1 MLFQT
6 TLRKELAR
14 NFTATVVVLLTIV
27 MTIVLIRTLGQAS
40 RGTINPSEVLLIMGV
55 TVLGQLSTVLSLC
68 LFIAV
73 VATISRMYRD
83 SEMAIWFGSGLS
95 LSQFIRPIARFA
107 WPIWG
112 FIALLAL
119 IAWPW
124 SNQQITELRIRFDQ
138 RNDIE
143 RVAPGQFQESAGG
156 NRVFF
161 IDKDS
166 PDNRLGKNVFIAT
179 RNANVETIT
188 TSRLG
193 QILWQGEDKHLSLQQ
208 GQQWLRNLDTGEMR
222 LTEFERY
229 DWLIDPDR
237 IEITNAS
244 ASRELDSLALL
255 KDPHPSNLAELCWRL
270 GQLLCAINLSF
281 WALAIAAVNPRKGQS
296 HHLMLA
302 LLSFMVYFNLINVG
316 LSTIGNG
323 IWPWSRFM
331 MLVHGGAAALVVIWI
346 WGRSRM
352 WRFRVPLRTSKQ
364 TASVIQ
370 G

>member
-1 MLFQT
+1 MLFQST
-6 TLRKELAR
+6 IRKELAR

-73 VATISRMYRD
+73 VATISRLYRD
-83 SEMAIWFGSGLS
+83 SEMVIWLGSGLS
-95 LSQFIRPIARFA
+95 LLQFIRPITRFA
-107 WPIWG
+107 WPIWAV
-112 FIALLAL
+112 IAFLAL
-119 IAWPW
+119 VAWPW

-179 RNANVETIT
+179 RNGQVETIT
-188 TSRLG
+188 TARVG
-193 QILWQGEDKHLSLQQ
+193 QIEWQGEDKLLSLQQ
-208 GQQWLRNLDTGEMR
+208 GQQWLRNIETGEMR
-222 LTEFERY
+222 LTEFDRY
-229 DWLIDPDR
+229 HWLIDPER

-244 ASRELDSLALL
+244 ASRELSSLQLF
-255 KDPHPSNLAELCWRL
+255 KDPNPSNLAELCWRL
-270 GQLLCAINLSF
+270 GQWLCAINLSF

-302 LLSFMVYFNLINVG
+302 LLSFMVYFNFINVG

-323 IWPWSRFM
+323 LWPWSTFF
-331 MLVHGGAAALVVIWI
+331 LLLHGGAASIVIFWLVGRPAL
-346 WGRSRM
+346 
-352 WRFRVPLRTSKQ
+352 WRGWQRLRQGAPSVKV
-364 TASVIQ
+364 TA
-370 G
+370 